1 LNREV
6 EELRSSGE
14 HGFVRVAFTG
24 GIKPQKDVEN
34 ADGQFQLVSWYEIA
48 AHVGSPEI
56 MDWLDQR
63 RIIDM
68 EWVKIKDMMESAHHL
83 EIASKK
89 GEDD

>member
-1 LNREV
+1 LSREV
-6 EELRSSGE
+6 EELRSGDE

-24 GIKPQKDVEN
+24 GIKPPKDVEN
-34 ADGQFQLVSWYEIA
+34 ADGQSQLVSWYGIA
-48 AHVGSPEI
+48 PHVGLPEI

-63 RIIDM
+63 RIIDT

-89 GEDD
+89 GEED